1 MKQNK
6 ISEKNI
12 VWLGRVVHSFYMAE
26 RGDGDEATTL
36 DRKKFVLGEAKINLF
51 HWLIENDGSIPST
64 TRKIASLSG
73 ISYATVFHAISVLRK
88 FEYLVP
94 EGSQLKLNY

>member
-12 VWLGRVVHSFYMAE
+12 VWLGRVVHSFYKAE
-26 RGDGDEATTL
+26 RGEFGEKCSL

-51 HWLIENDGSIPST
+51 HWLIENDGSIPSA

-73 ISYATVFHAISVLRK
+73 LSYATVSYTISILRK

-94 EGSQLKLNY
+94 EGKQLRLNY